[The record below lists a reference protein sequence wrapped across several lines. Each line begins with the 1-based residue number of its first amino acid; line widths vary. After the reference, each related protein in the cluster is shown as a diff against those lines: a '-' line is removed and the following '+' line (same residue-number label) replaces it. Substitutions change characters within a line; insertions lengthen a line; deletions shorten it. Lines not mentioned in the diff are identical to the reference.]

1 MSSAADPQPE
11 IPPTPLGSDRY
22 FAWEHLLLLLTPFPV
37 VFVAQL
43 GYILG
48 LSNNAT
54 DRILA
59 FYITPVFFLSY
70 MTLFAGPVVVG
81 LVLVSLIVRNFWL
94 KRAKRLVLYGVVLL
108 ALPLAMCF
116 TDGDLLRFKL
126 QQQKFNSLV
135 AGAAVEKDTAICF
148 VFDRVQDNFYL
159 GGANFDPYE
168 KLIIYVSEEAAGE
181 ENPRLGRFVASDCPP
196 PETVTR
202 IRQLS
207 GRFYLGSTFHN

>member
-22 FAWEHLLLLLTPFPV
+22 FALEHLLLLLTPFPV
-37 VFVAQL
+37 VFVAGL

-48 LSNNAT
+48 LSSDAV

-59 FYITPVFFLSY
+59 FYITPVFLLSIA
-70 MTLFAGPVVVG
+70 TLFAAPVVAG

-94 KRAKRLVLYGVVLL
+94 KRAKRLALYGVVLL
-108 ALPLAMCF
+108 ALPLAMRF
-116 TDGDLLRFKL
+116 TNGDLLRFKL

-159 GGANFDPYE
+159 GGASFSPYE

-181 ENPRLGRFVASDCPP
+181 DNPRLDRFVAGDCPP
-196 PETVTR
+196 RETVR
-202 IRQLS
+202 HVRQLS